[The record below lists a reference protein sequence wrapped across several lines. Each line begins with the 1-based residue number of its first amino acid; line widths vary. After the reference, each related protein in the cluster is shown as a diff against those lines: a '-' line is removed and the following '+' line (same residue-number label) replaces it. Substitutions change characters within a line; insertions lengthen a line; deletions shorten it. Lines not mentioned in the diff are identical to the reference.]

1 MFDPVTEELIAE
13 SPDLKNLNA
22 SELVGLLTS
31 ASVEIATARLLAEN
45 FETLPDE
52 LIAVRS
58 KMSRLADVFEAQV
71 ALGVNPERLR
81 SIAFV
86 AGSARQIVD
95 RIDRLILT
103 GEGQSLLSEDCIGP
117 DIASSLL
124 FMASERFSDA
134 AEVGRV
140 IRATGEENALRR
152 LLILTLGRLA
162 RGQYED
168 ISSTEIEQV
177 ETASET
183 SEALATDLLYREIL
197 RSLITFSKFSVGH
210 LEPVALEEVHS
221 TLQRVISLAGPL
233 SESLEGVA
241 DTPIVALTT
250 FPGPHHL
257 ASLLRIALGA
267 VADNLLVSTPK
278 PNGTDQ
284 GAWRD
289 WIIREAKRWPLIWEN
304 HKAAIATG
312 FLDVGSSMIMTT
324 PTGTGK
330 STLSGLKIAATLAS
344 GKTVVYL
351 APTHALVSQV
361 EFDLNERLSELAVAQ
376 SLDELTLDETVE
388 RLPDIAVMTPEKC
401 FALLTFAPHL
411 FQNVGLLVFDEF
423 HLMSA
428 VIDPTSPTGIR
439 ADRRSIDAMLCFLQF
454 GQINESSD
462 YLLLSAMISNG
473 SELKDWLENRTGRPF
488 VAFDHEWKPTR
499 QLRGCVVYSNTDL
512 SNITTQLNDGVTP
525 EMLAIPYG
533 LFSLDSN
540 WLPQP
545 DSSSA
550 LKPLSDSPIP
560 LGVGG
565 PNKTGFRWLTSNRNE
580 VAAELAVKLAQ
591 HGIKV
596 LVFCESINFTISTAN
611 KVNAQFSAIEPTLTA
626 DQSVLRETAIEEIG
640 KVESIYDAGSKI
652 AAVHHGELLPYERRL
667 VESLFRSKESGLNVL
682 VATSTLAQGLNLPCD
697 AVILAGTDRLDPETD
712 KRKNMQEHEI
722 LNALGR
728 AGRAGHAST
737 GLALVVPGNPVPCD
751 LNTYVPRE
759 TVVTSMV
766 LSSKDRCVPLVDPLC
781 TLLDELEVEAFGS
794 PVAEYLARK
803 LTVSL
808 KPNEDGITPFQ
819 NLTARS
825 FGYFQKR
832 SVDAVN
838 ADAWLNVRRQK
849 LKHLLSDAEPETP
862 ATWQQELAAKTGASL
877 RFVHKLEGALPSAPW
892 PSVQAMDWAK
902 WLLDQFD
909 PEDEDFDAFFRP
921 ESLEKIFG
929 RAYKNQKDHEA
940 KRTVAL
946 AGIRELL
953 SDWFDKKTLS
963 ELDATILDFIV
974 KNEINVKKSTNSD
987 GKAKFARR
995 FSNRFASE
1003 ISFVVSTF
1011 AQLVAEIELA
1021 TAKDL
1026 APMPGFLPQLVRFG
1040 FPTPYHLAVSRE
1052 LSTTARIEVQKQ
1064 YESISNYI
1072 EHDLSDDWD
1081 TVRTKVSN
1089 AMAISLFTDS
1099 SQDNLEV
1106 MEELFRQDSDSE

>member
-1 MFDPVTEELIAE
+1 MFDPVTEELIAG
-13 SPDLKNLNA
+13 SPNLRNLNA
-22 SELVGLLTS
+22 SELGELLTS
-31 ASVEIATARLLAEN
+31 ASVEIATARLLADN
-45 FETLPDE
+45 LDTLPGE

-103 GEGQSLLSEDCIGP
+103 GESQSLLNEDCVGP
-117 DIASSLL
+117 DIASALL
-124 FMASERFSDA
+124 FLASERFSDA
-134 AEVGRV
+134 TEVGRV

-168 ISSTEIEQV
+168 ISNTEV
-177 ETASET
+177 EEVDASWES

-197 RSLITFSKFSVGH
+197 QSLVTFSKCSVGH
-210 LEPVALEEVHS
+210 LDSVDLEGVFS
-221 TLQRVISLAGPL
+221 NLQRVISLAGPL
-233 SESLEGVA
+233 SESLEDVA
-241 DTPIVALTT
+241 ETPIVALTT

-267 VADNLLVSTPK
+267 VTDNLLVNIPN
-278 PNGTDQ
+278 PNGTDHE
-284 GAWRD
+284 AWRD

-312 FLDVGSSMIMTT
+312 FLDAGSSMIMTT

-344 GKTVVYL
+344 GTTVLYL

-376 SLDELTLDETVE
+376 SLDELTLNETVD

-428 VIDPTSPTGIR
+428 TIDPNSQTGIR

-454 GQINESSD
+454 GQINESAD

-473 SELKDWLENRTGRPF
+473 SELKEWLENRTGRPF
-488 VAFDHEWKPTR
+488 VAFDYEWKPTR
-499 QLRGCVVYSNTDL
+499 QLRGCVVYSHTDL
-512 SNITTQLNDGVTP
+512 SNFTTQLNTEITP
-525 EMLAIPYG
+525 DVSATPYG

-545 DSSSA
+545 NSSSA
-550 LKPLSDSPIP
+550 LKPLSDSPLP
-560 LGVGG
+560 LGIGG
-565 PNKTGFRWLTSNRNE
+565 PNKSGYRWLTSNRNE
-580 VAAELAVKLAQ
+580 VAAELAIKLAR
-591 HGIKV
+591 HGMKV

-611 KVNAQFSAIEPTLTA
+611 KINSHFAAIEATLTGE
-626 DQSVLRETAIEEIG
+626 QSVLRETAIEEVG
-640 KVESIYDAGSKI
+640 KIESIYDSGSKI
-652 AAVHHGELLPYERRL
+652 VSVHHGELLPYERRL
-667 VESLFRSKESGLNVL
+667 VEGLFRSKESGLNVL

-697 AVILAGTDRLDPETD
+697 VVILAGTDRLDPETE

-751 LNTYVPRE
+751 LDTYVPRE

-766 LSSKDRCVPLVDPLC
+766 LSSKDRCVPLIDPLC
-781 TLLDELEVEAFGS
+781 TLLDEIEVEAIRT
-794 PVAEYLARK
+794 PVAEYLSRK

-808 KPNEDGITPFQ
+808 KPNEDGTTPFQ
-819 NLTARS
+819 HLTSKS

-832 SVDAVN
+832 SADAAD
-838 ADAWLNVRRQK
+838 ADAWLSVRKQK
-849 LKHLLSDAEPETP
+849 LEQVLSDAEPETP
-862 ATWQQELAAKTGASL
+862 ATWQQALAAKTGASL
-877 RFVHKLEGALPSAPW
+877 QFIHKLEAELASAPW
-892 PSVQAMDWAK
+892 PSVQAIDWVT
-902 WLLDQFD
+902 WVLDQFD
-909 PEDEDFDAFFRP
+909 PKEEDFDAFFRP
-921 ESLEKIFG
+921 ESLEKIFA
-929 RAYKNQKDHEA
+929 RAYKNQKDQVA

-953 SDWFDKKTLS
+953 SDWFGKKTLL
-963 ELDATILDFIV
+963 ELDATILGFIV
-974 KNEINVKKSTNSD
+974 KNEAPVKIPTKSD
-987 GKAKFARR
+987 GMAKFARR

-1003 ISFVVSTF
+1003 LSFVMSAF

-1021 TAKDL
+1021 TATDL
-1026 APMPGFLPQLVRFG
+1026 SPMPSFLPQLARFG
-1040 FPTPYHLAVSRE
+1040 FPTPYHFAVSRE
-1052 LSTTARIEVQKQ
+1052 LSTSARIEVQKQ
-1064 YESISNYI
+1064 YQGISNYI
-1072 EHDLSDDWD
+1072 EHDPSDDWD
-1081 TVRTKVSN
+1081 AVRSKVSN
-1089 AMAISLFTDS
+1089 AMAVSLLTDVNE
-1099 SQDNLEV
+1099 DDLAAL
-1106 MEELFRQDSDSE
+1106 EELLMKDNDTE

>member
-1 MFDPVTEELIAE
+1 MFDPVTEELIAG
-13 SPDLKNLNA
+13 SPDLKKLNA
-22 SELVGLLTS
+22 SELVELLTS
-31 ASVEIATARLLAEN
+31 ASVEIATARLLADN
-45 FETLPDE
+45 LETLPNE

-71 ALGVNPERLR
+71 ALGVNPERIR

-103 GEGQSLLSEDCIGP
+103 GESQSLLSEDCIGP

-124 FMASERFSDA
+124 FLAAKRFSDA

-140 IRATGEENALRR
+140 IRATGEENTLRR
-152 LLILTLGRLA
+152 LLVLTLGRLA

-168 ISSTEIEQV
+168 ISNTDIDQV
-177 ETASET
+177 DVGSET

-197 RSLITFSKFSVGH
+197 RSLITFSRFSVGY
-210 LEPVALEEVHS
+210 LEPVVLEDIHS
-221 TLQRVISLAGPL
+221 NLQRVISLAGPL
-233 SESLEGVA
+233 SESLEGVT
-241 DTPIVALTT
+241 DTPIFVLTT

-267 VADNLLVSTPK
+267 VAENLLVNI
-278 PNGTDQ
+278 PNSKGTDH

-344 GKTVVYL
+344 GRSVLYL

-428 VIDPTSPTGIR
+428 AIDPTSPTGIR
-439 ADRRSIDAMLCFLQF
+439 ADRRSIDAMLCFLHF
-454 GQINESSD
+454 GQINASAD

-473 SELKDWLENRTGRPF
+473 SKLKDWLENRTGRPF
-488 VAFDHEWKPTR
+488 VAFDYDWKPTR
-499 QLRGCVVYSNTDL
+499 QLRGCVVYSHIVLRNL
-512 SNITTQLNDGVTP
+512 TTQLNNGVKP
-525 EMLAIPYG
+525 DVLAIPYG

-540 WLPQP
+540 WLPNP
-545 DSSSA
+545 GSSSA
-550 LKPLSDSPIP
+550 LKPLSDSPMP
-560 LGVGG
+560 LGIGG
-565 PNKTGFRWLTSNRNE
+565 PNKTGYRWLTSNRNE

-611 KVNAQFSAIEPTLTA
+611 KINAQFSAIEPTLTA

-640 KVESIYDAGSKI
+640 KVESIYDAGCKI

-697 AVILAGTDRLDPETD
+697 AVILAGTDRLDPETE

-751 LNTYVPRE
+751 LNTYVPRDA
-759 TVVTSMV
+759 VVTSMV
-766 LSSKDRCVPLVDPLC
+766 LSSKDRCVPLIDPLC
-781 TLLDELEVEAFGS
+781 TLLDEIEVEATGR

-803 LTVSL
+803 LSVSL
-808 KPNEDGITPFQ
+808 KPNEDGTTPFQ
-819 NLTARS
+819 LLTSRS

-832 SVDAVN
+832 S
-838 ADAWLNVRRQK
+838 ADAANAEVWLNGRKQK
-849 LKHLLSDAEPETP
+849 LEQMLSDAEPETP
-862 ATWQQELAAKTGASL
+862 ATWQEALAAKTGASHN
-877 RFVHKLEGALPSAPW
+877 FVRKLESALPSAPW
-892 PSVQAMDWAK
+892 PSVQAIDWAI
-902 WLLDQFD
+902 WILDQFD
-909 PEDEDFDAFFRP
+909 PKEEDFDAFFRP
-921 ESLEKIFG
+921 EGLEKIFA
-929 RAYKNQKDHEA
+929 RAYKNQKDQVA

-953 SDWFDKKTLS
+953 SDWFDQKTLL
-963 ELDATILDFIV
+963 ELDATILGFIV
-974 KNEINVKKSTNSD
+974 KNEGPVKIPTKSD
-987 GKAKFARR
+987 GMAKFARR

-1003 ISFVVSTF
+1003 ISFVMSAL
-1011 AQLVAEIELA
+1011 AQLATEIELA
-1021 TAKDL
+1021 TGTDL

-1040 FPTPYHLAVSRE
+1040 FPTPYHFAVSRE
-1052 LSTTARIEVQKQ
+1052 LSSSARIEVQKQ
-1064 YESISNYI
+1064 YEGISKYI
-1072 EHDLSDDWD
+1072 EHDPSDDWD
-1081 TVRTKVSN
+1081 AVRTKVTN
-1089 AMAISLFTDS
+1089 AMAVSLFEDFNE
-1099 SQDNLEV
+1099 DDLEAL
-1106 MEELFRQDSDSE
+1106 EELLEKDSDSE

>member
-1 MFDPVTEELIAE
+1 MFDPVTEELIAG

-22 SELVGLLTS
+22 SELVELLTS
-31 ASVEIATARLLAEN
+31 ASVEIATARLLADN
-45 FETLPDE
+45 LETLPDE
-52 LIAVRS
+52 LITVRS

-95 RIDRLILT
+95 RIGRLLRT
-103 GEGQSLLSEDCIGP
+103 GESQSILSEDCIGP
-117 DIASSLL
+117 DITSSLL
-124 FMASERFSDA
+124 FLACERFSDA

-152 LLILTLGRLA
+152 LLVLTLGRLA

-168 ISSTEIEQV
+168 ISDTEIEEV
-177 ETASET
+177 DPGSET

-197 RSLITFSKFSVGH
+197 RSLIKFSKFSVGH
-210 LEPVALEEVHS
+210 LEPIALEDVYS
-221 TLQRVISLAGPL
+221 NLQRVISLAGPF

-257 ASLLRIALGA
+257 ASLLRIALRA
-267 VADNLLVSTPK
+267 VAENLLVGIPN
-278 PNGTDQ
+278 PNGTDH

-330 STLSGLKIAATLAS
+330 STLSGLKIASTLAS
-344 GKTVVYL
+344 GKTVLYL

-361 EFDLNERLSELAVAQ
+361 EFDLNERLSELAVAR
-376 SLDELTLDETVE
+376 SLDELTVDEAVE

-411 FQNVGLLVFDEF
+411 FLNIGLLVFDEF

-428 VIDPTSPTGIR
+428 SIDPTSPTGIR

-473 SELKDWLENRTGRPF
+473 SELRAWLENRTSRRF
-488 VAFDHEWKPTR
+488 VAFDYEWKPTR

-512 SNITTQLNDGVTP
+512 SNFTKQLNSGAAPDVF
-525 EMLAIPYG
+525 AIPYG

-545 DSSSA
+545 NSSSA
-550 LKPLSDSPIP
+550 LKPLSDSPMR

-565 PNKTGFRWLTSNRNE
+565 PNKTGYRWLTSNRNE
-580 VAAELAVKLAQ
+580 VAAELAAKLAR
-591 HGIKV
+591 HGMKV
-596 LVFCESINFTISTAN
+596 LVFCESIDFTVSTAN
-611 KVNAQFSAIEPTLTA
+611 KINAQFSAIEPTLTA

-640 KVESIYDAGSKI
+640 KVDSIYDAGSKI

-667 VESLFRSKESGLNVL
+667 VEGLFRSKESGLNVL

-697 AVILAGTDRLDPETD
+697 AVILAGTDRLDPETE
-712 KRKNMQEHEI
+712 KRKVMQEHEI

-751 LNTYVPRE
+751 LTTYVPRE

-766 LSSKDRCVPLVDPLC
+766 LSSKDRCVPLIDPLC
-781 TLLDELEVEAFGS
+781 TLLDEIEVEAVGR

-808 KPNEDGITPFQ
+808 KPNGDGTIPFQ
-819 NLTARS
+819 LLTSRS

-832 SVDAVN
+832 SADAAN
-838 ADAWLNVRRQK
+838 ADGWLNGRKQK
-849 LKHLLSDAEPETP
+849 LEQVLSDAEPQNP
-862 ATWQQELAAKTGASL
+862 ATWQEALAAKTGASTK
-877 RFVHKLEGALPSAPW
+877 FVRKLEDALPSAPW
-892 PSVQAMDWAK
+892 LSVQALEWAI
-902 WLLDQFD
+902 WVLDQFD
-909 PEDEDFDAFFRP
+909 PKEEDFDAFFRP

-929 RAYKNQKDHEA
+929 RAYKNQKDQEA

-953 SDWFDKKTLS
+953 PDWFGKNTLL
-963 ELDATILDFIV
+963 ELDATILGFIV
-974 KNEINVKKSTNSD
+974 KNEASVKIPSKSD
-987 GKAKFARR
+987 GMAKFARR

-1003 ISFVVSTF
+1003 ISFVMSAL
-1011 AQLVAEIELA
+1011 AQLVTDIELTTGA
-1021 TAKDL
+1021 NL

-1040 FPTPYHLAVSRE
+1040 FPTPYHFAVSRE
-1052 LSTTARIEVQKQ
+1052 LSTSARIEVQKQ
-1064 YESISNYI
+1064 YEGISKHI
-1072 EHDLSDDWD
+1072 EHDPSDDWD
-1081 TVRTKVSN
+1081 AVRAKVSY
-1089 AMAISLFTDS
+1089 AMTASLFTDIN
-1099 SQDNLEV
+1099 DVDLAALE
-1106 MEELFRQDSDSE
+1106 EWLKKDGNPE

>member
-1 MFDPVTEELIAE
+1 M
-13 SPDLKNLNA
+13 
-22 SELVGLLTS
+22 G
-31 ASVEIATARLLAEN
+31 
-45 FETLPDE
+45 
-52 LIAVRS
+52 
-58 KMSRLADVFEAQV
+58 RLADVFEAQV
-71 ALGVNPERLR
+71 ALGVNPERIR

-103 GEGQSLLSEDCIGP
+103 GESQSLLNEDCIGP
-117 DIASSLL
+117 DIASALL
-124 FMASERFSDA
+124 FLASERFSDA
-134 AEVGRV
+134 TEVGRV

-168 ISSTEIEQV
+168 ISNTEV
-177 ETASET
+177 EAVDAYSES

-197 RSLITFSKFSVGH
+197 QSLVTFSKCSVGH
-210 LEPVALEEVHS
+210 LDPVDLEGVYS

-233 SESLEGVA
+233 SESLEDVA

-267 VADNLLVSTPK
+267 VADNLLVSIPN
-278 PNGTDQ
+278 PNGTDH

-289 WIIREAKRWPLIWEN
+289 WIIREAMRWPLIWEN

-312 FLDVGSSMIMTT
+312 FLDAGSSMIMTT

-344 GKTVVYL
+344 GKTVLYL

-411 FQNVGLLVFDEF
+411 FENVGLLVFDEF

-428 VIDPTSPTGIR
+428 AIDPTSPKGIR

-454 GQINESSD
+454 GQITGNAD

-473 SELKDWLENRTGRPF
+473 PQLKEWLEERTGRPV
-488 VAFDHEWKPTR
+488 VAFDYEWKPTR
-499 QLRGCVVYSNTDL
+499 QLRGCVVYSNTELKDF
-512 SNITTQLNDGVTP
+512 TAQLNNGITPDVSVT
-525 EMLAIPYG
+525 PYG
-533 LFSLDSN
+533 LFAMDSN

-545 DSSSA
+545 NSSSA
-550 LKPLSDSPIP
+550 LKTLSDSPIP
-560 LGVGG
+560 LSISK
-565 PNKTGFRWLTSNRNE
+565 PNKVGWRRLTSNRNE
-580 VAAELAVKLAQ
+580 VAAELAIRLVQ
-591 HGIKV
+591 HGLKV

-611 KVNAQFSAIEPTLTA
+611 KVNAHFSAIDPTLTG
-626 DQSVLRETAIEEIG
+626 DQSVLRETAIEEVG

-667 VESLFRSKESGLNVL
+667 VEGLFRSKESGVNVL

-697 AVILAGTDRLDPETD
+697 AVILAGTDRLDPETE

-766 LSSKDRCVPLVDPLC
+766 LSSKDRCVPLIDPLC
-781 TLLDELEVEAFGS
+781 TLLDEIEVEAIGR

-808 KPNEDGITPFQ
+808 KPNEDGTTPFQ
-819 NLTARS
+819 LLTSRS

-832 SVDAVN
+832 SADTAN
-838 ADAWLNVRRQK
+838 ADAWLNGRQQK
-849 LKHLLSDAEPETP
+849 LEQVLSDAEPETP
-862 ATWQQELAAKTGASL
+862 ATWQEALAAKTGVSL
-877 RFVHKLEGALPSAPW
+877 KFVRKLEGALPSAPW
-892 PSVQAMDWAK
+892 PSVKAIDWAI
-902 WLLDQFD
+902 WVLDQFD
-909 PEDEDFDAFFRP
+909 PNEEDFDAFFRP

-929 RAYKNQKDHEA
+929 RAYKNQKDLEA

-946 AGIRELL
+946 AGIREILL
-953 SDWFDKKTLS
+953 DWFDRKTLL
-963 ELDATILDFIV
+963 EMDTTISGFIV
-974 KNEINVKKSTNSD
+974 KNEAPVKRATKSD
-987 GKAKFARR
+987 GMAKFARR

-1003 ISFVVSTF
+1003 ISFVMSAL
-1011 AQLVAEIELA
+1011 AQLVTEIELA
-1021 TAKDL
+1021 TGTDL

-1040 FPTPYHLAVSRE
+1040 FPTPYHFAVSRE
-1052 LSTTARIEVQKQ
+1052 LSTSARIEVQKQ
-1064 YESISNYI
+1064 YEGISKYI
-1072 EHDLSDDWD
+1072 EHDPSDDWD
-1081 TVRTKVSN
+1081 AVRTKVTN
-1089 AMAISLFTDS
+1089 AMSLSLFTEISD
-1099 SQDNLEV
+1099 DDIKAL
-1106 MEELFRQDSDSE
+1106 EELFKKDNDSD